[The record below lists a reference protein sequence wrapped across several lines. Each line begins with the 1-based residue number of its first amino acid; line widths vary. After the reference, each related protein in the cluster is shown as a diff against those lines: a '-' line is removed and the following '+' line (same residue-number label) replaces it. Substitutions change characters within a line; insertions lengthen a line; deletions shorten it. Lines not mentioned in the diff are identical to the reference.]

1 MAGEKLSR
9 RERQMMD
16 VVYRLGEASAA
27 EVREGMEDPPGYSAV
42 RATLKILEDKGA
54 LTHAERDGRYIFRP
68 VVAPGKARM
77 SAVKRL
83 LDTFFDG
90 SAAGAVAALLGTANA
105 KFTPEELDRLS
116 ELIEK
121 AQKNHAQK
129 DQSRR
134 GIR

>member
-1 MAGEKLSR
+1 MTGDKLSR

-27 EVREGMEDPPGYSAV
+27 EVRDGMDDPPGYSAV

-54 LTHAERDGRYIFRP
+54 LTHVERDGKHIFRP
-68 VVAPGKARM
+68 VVAPAKARM

-90 SAAGAVAALLGTANA
+90 SAAGAVAALLGTPNA
-105 KFTPEELDRLS
+105 KFTKEELDRMS
-116 ELIEK
+116 ELIE
-121 AQKNHAQK
+121 QAQK
-129 DQSRR
+129 DQTKK
-134 GIR
+134 GIK